1 MSLDIYYENTEKL
14 SDYNVLVTVNRQTGV
29 EMYYFIKKFRKVEVW
44 GGSVFGG
51 NISSAQITMNC
62 DHVVE
67 KTDKTFK
74 IIKCRTSQHGSVVLR
89 LMAEYIESI

>member
-1 MSLDIYYENTEKL
+1 MSLDVYYENTEKL

-29 EMYYFIKKFRKVEVW
+29 EMYYFIKKFRKVDVYRQ
-44 GGSVFGG
+44 GPFGG
-51 NISSAQITMNC
+51 NISSLQLTLNC

-67 KTDKTFK
+67 KTDNTYKV
-74 IIKCRTSQHGSVVLR
+74 IKCRTSRDGAVVLR